1 MKNLTFNDSEEV
13 KQEEDEPVVT
23 SLLDT
28 VGLEANTETKIDAQI
43 HESDVDEEMLRKQRI
58 KDQINRKQ
66 RGLDFIKLNKSV
78 VYSNVK

>member
-58 KDQINRKQ
+58 KDQINWKQ

-78 VYSNVK
+78 VY